1 MNQVKGNYAVQNF
14 PPKPVLTRTFKD
26 RRRQGSQRAAEA
38 PLNGDQTDTDSDV
51 FSSGEKPPE
60 ATTAPPRYVAPAG
73 GPPVDEFFRPLP
85 VQ

>member
-1 MNQVKGNYAVQNF
+1 M
-14 PPKPVLTRTFKD
+14 LTRTFKD